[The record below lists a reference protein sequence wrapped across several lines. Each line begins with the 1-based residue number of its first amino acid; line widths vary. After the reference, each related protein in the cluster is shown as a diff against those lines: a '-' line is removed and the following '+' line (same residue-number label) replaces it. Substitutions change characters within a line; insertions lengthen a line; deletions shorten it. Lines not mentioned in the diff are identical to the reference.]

1 MLYLTKERCS
11 MKKNLS
17 TETCSTTI
25 IHHDVVEK
33 VTQQMLDD
41 SILED
46 LANFFKLFGHPTRV
60 RMLQALLISEMC
72 VCDLSCA
79 LGMSQSAISHQLRL
93 LKDANLVKARK
104 SGKSVYYS
112 LADNHISVIMN
123 QGLDHVQE

>member
-1 MLYLTKERCS
+1 MP

-17 TETCSTTI
+17 TETCVTTV
-25 IHHDVVEK
+25 IHDDIVKK
-33 VTQQMLDD
+33 VTQQMLGDD
-41 SILED
+41 ILEN
-46 LANFFKLFGHPTRV
+46 LAGFFKLFGHPTRV

-112 LADNHISVIMN
+112 LADSHISVIMN

>member
-1 MLYLTKERCS
+1 
-11 MKKNLS
+11 MKNNLS
-17 TETCSTTI
+17 THTCTTDSCATTV
-25 IHHDVVEK
+25 IHHDVVKK
-33 VTQQMLDD
+33 VTEQMLGND
-41 SILED
+41 ILED
-46 LANFFKLFGHPTRV
+46 LAGFFKLFGHPTRV

-79 LGMSQSAISHQLRL
+79 LNMSQSAISHQLRL

-112 LADNHISVIMN
+112 LADNHISMIMN